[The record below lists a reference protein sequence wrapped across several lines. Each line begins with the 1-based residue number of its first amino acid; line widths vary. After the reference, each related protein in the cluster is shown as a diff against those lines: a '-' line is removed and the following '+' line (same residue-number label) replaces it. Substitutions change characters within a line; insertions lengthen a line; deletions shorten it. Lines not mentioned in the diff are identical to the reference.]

1 MDALIH
7 PRIRERLIGLRR
19 QEGRR
24 RLWVLLASSGVVV
37 AVVAVVA
44 LLHSPLLRVERVRVA
59 GARRTSVAAIVQASR
74 LDRHPLMLDVDGTAV
89 ARRVEALPWVDR
101 VRASKDYPGTVAL
114 VVTERTPVALA
125 PANGGTALV
134 DASGRVL
141 DVVAKP
147 PNGLP
152 RLVGVPPVGAPGSVV
167 SGGTRAAL
175 AVASAMPPELVARAS
190 EVAVVDGGELELH
203 VVPAGVVLFG
213 PAVQVAE
220 KLQAVAIILARA
232 DLRGLRAIDVRVP
245 SAPVLT
251 RG

>member
-89 ARRVEALPWVDR
+89 ARRRRRL
-101 VRASKDYPGTVAL
+101 
-114 VVTERTPVALA
+114 
-125 PANGGTALV
+125 GGW
-134 DASGRVL
+134 
-141 DVVAKP
+141 
-147 PNGLP
+147 
-152 RLVGVPPVGAPGSVV
+152 
-167 SGGTRAAL
+167 
-175 AVASAMPPELVARAS
+175 
-190 EVAVVDGGELELH
+190 
-203 VVPAGVVLFG
+203 
-213 PAVQVAE
+213 
-220 KLQAVAIILARA
+220 
-232 DLRGLRAIDVRVP
+232 
-245 SAPVLT
+245 
-251 RG
+251 